1 MAEKNAAAVR
11 AQKNRKKVTPGSIVS
26 KVIIVLIC
34 VIDIYPIIWML
45 TASLKQSY
53 EWSAKPAYAL
63 PDGFYFQNYI
73 DAWNRGH
80 MSTFFFNSVVD
91 TMVYLGDCARFDR
104 VAAEAVRVHAGSPSS
119 AEYGVVD
126 NAAEVRGEIEAAM
139 PSSGHLSYAV
149 TSQGALSAGVSGY
162 GSILSFIPQP
172 QVYTCA
178 LVFSPWPFSHGAFGA
193 HPLQITHRKSFAV
206 DPYRPGV
213 IM

>member
-1 MAEKNAAAVR
+1 MAMMRGCMMRRAAAS
-11 AQKNRKKVTPGSIVS
+11 GSGQMAVE
-26 KVIIVLIC
+26 VMVVLPVVVALIIV
-34 VIDIYPIIWML
+34 
-45 TASLKQSY
+45 
-53 EWSAKPAYAL
+53 
-63 PDGFYFQNYI
+63 
-73 DAWNRGH
+73 
-80 MSTFFFNSVVD
+80 VVD

-126 NAAEVRGEIEAAM
+126 NAAEVRDEIEAAM

-162 GSILSFIPQP
+162 GGILSFIPQP